1 MNLFDLTGKV
11 AVVTGGSSGIGFGMA
26 KGMGQAGATIAIAS
40 RDQVKAADAV
50 VRLKELGVE
59 SFAVACDVTR
69 EDDVRTML
77 KTVFDRHGKINI
89 LVNNAGMNIR
99 RRPEVMKFS
108 EWRQVLDAN
117 LDSAFHCSSMC
128 HQYLK
133 KSGGGKVI
141 STGSM
146 LSIFGSPWGCAYAA
160 SKGAIVQFT
169 KALATAW
176 AEDNIQVNCILPG
189 WIDTPL
195 TKTAKEQI
203 PGLHEKALARTPAG
217 RWGRTDD
224 FCGIAV
230 FLASAASDFVT
241 GASITVDGGYSI
253 TV

>member
-11 AVVTGGSSGIGFGMA
+11 AVITGGSSGIGLGMA

-40 RDQVKAADAV
+40 RDQNKATGAV
-50 VRLKELGVE
+50 SELKNMGIEA
-59 SFAVACDVTR
+59 FAVACDVTR

-77 KTVFDRHGKINI
+77 KTVFEKTGKINI
-89 LVNNAGMNIR
+89 LVNNAGTNVR
-99 RRPEVMKFS
+99 RRPEVMTFP
-108 EWRQVLDAN
+108 EWRTVLDAN

-128 HQYLK
+128 HQYMK
-133 KSGGGKVI
+133 QSGGGKVI

-195 TKTAKEQI
+195 TRTAKEQI

-217 RWGRTDD
+217 RWGTTDD
-224 FCGIAV
+224 FQGVAV
-230 FLASAASDFVT
+230 FLASAASNFVT
-241 GASITVDGGYSI
+241 GASIVVDGGYSI